1 MYAFQIPFQKLAGQL
16 EKVMLP
22 PLVRLSMKSGMFNCR
37 RGIIKGICMHV
48 MLSPKDMALI
58 QVTEVLPWVI
68 QVSMYIGI
76 PYQMLTCK
84 IGMIPACLRCN
95 SGRPK
100 YISRPCLT
108 KNPGTRWKQNRVN
121 WHIYL
126 AKIYGRKYTGDRESN
141 LYGAQTDKES
151 RFDLPPWN
159 DKESSSS
166 EWSSKLYKEVLTD
179 KNLVDKVRELNKQA
193 ERWVTRVLKWLRIRR
208 WSYQTLIWCYHTK
221 SALTPSWFKFL
232 PPLAIHTPLVLLHCF
247 TNSTQCECPSSSKV
261 SGAARIWLL
270 IVLVVK
276 ALTPLLAFHQSSL
289 TPCHC
294 FFVFALC
301 LNNTQ
306 ANCIKQILFL
316 WLSNRFHWWSA
327 VLFELAPILVAW
339 SISCQFYLSDVTSLH
354 MFLPLKAFW
363 THLHWAQ
370 IKPVIWAQY
379 LSAALF
385 RVLPMLFTCTHSL
398 KLVLLVSW
406 PFSLRAL
413 AYLFSE

>member
-232 PPLAIHTPLVLLHCF
+232 PPLAIHTPSC
-247 TNSTQCECPSSSKV
+247 SSSLFHQLYTMWV
-261 SGAARIWLL
+261 PILL
-270 IVLVVK
+270 QSFWCSK
-276 ALTPLLAFHQSSL
+276 DLTPHCPCCEGLDSLVGLSPKQFDSLSLLF
-289 TPCHC
+289 C
-294 FFVFALC
+294 LC
-301 LNNTQ
+301 NTSQ
-306 ANCIKQILFL
+306 Q
-316 WLSNRFHWWSA
+316 
-327 VLFELAPILVAW
+327 
-339 SISCQFYLSDVTSLH
+339 
-354 MFLPLKAFW
+354 
-363 THLHWAQ
+363 
-370 IKPVIWAQY
+370 
-379 LSAALF
+379 
-385 RVLPMLFTCTHSL
+385 HSG
-398 KLVLLVSW
+398 
-406 PFSLRAL
+406 
-413 AYLFSE
+413 